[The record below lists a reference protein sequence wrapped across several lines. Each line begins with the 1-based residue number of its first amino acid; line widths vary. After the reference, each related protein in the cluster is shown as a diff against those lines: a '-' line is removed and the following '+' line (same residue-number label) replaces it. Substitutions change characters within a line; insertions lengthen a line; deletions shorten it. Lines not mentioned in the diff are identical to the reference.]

1 MLEHYLAVA
10 EPWLQSYGYWAL
22 FILVFVEGFGIPAPG
37 QTIIIAS
44 AMLAKQG
51 GMDIKW
57 VLLLAWMAAFIG
69 DNIGY
74 LIGRW
79 GGKAVLLK
87 LPIKPVQLIRMEG
100 FFLKY
105 GAGIVLVA
113 RFISVLRLLNG
124 VVAGSMGM
132 PWKKFV
138 FYNLVGAALWVGVWG
153 GGSYFLSDYMA
164 QLINWLAENEGYLIG
179 AVIAVVVLGGGFW
192 WWRGRYKKH
201 NRRE

>member
-1 MLEHYLAVA
+1 MGHYN
-10 EPWLQSYGYWAL
+10 YGYWAL

-87 LPIKPVQLIRMEG
+87 LSIKPVQLIRMEG

-105 GAGIVLVA
+105 GAGGALHQ
-113 RFISVLRLLNG
+113 RLKAAQRRRCRQHGHALEKVCFLQPRWCRPLG
-124 VVAGSMGM
+124 RRVGR
-132 PWKKFV
+132 KQLLFKRL
-138 FYNLVGAALWVGVWG
+138 YGAA
-153 GGSYFLSDYMA
+153 D
-164 QLINWLAENEGYLIG
+164 
-179 AVIAVVVLGGGFW
+179 
-192 WWRGRYKKH
+192 
-201 NRRE
+201 